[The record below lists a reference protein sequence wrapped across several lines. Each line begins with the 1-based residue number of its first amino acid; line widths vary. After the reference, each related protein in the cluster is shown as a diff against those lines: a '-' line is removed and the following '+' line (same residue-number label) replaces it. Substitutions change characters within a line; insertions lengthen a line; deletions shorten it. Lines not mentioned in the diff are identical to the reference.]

1 MVQGLVLGVSIAAPV
16 GPIGVLCIQ
25 RTLSKGRLSGFVSGL
40 GAASADAVYGAIA
53 GFGITVI
60 SSFLLDYQTG
70 IRLGGGLLLILLGV
84 QSFRAE
90 PAATAPATADRQ
102 GLASDYGSTF
112 LLTITNPVTIL
123 AFVGIFT
130 GLGVGVSGAY
140 TDAAVLVAGVFFG
153 SALWWF
159 VLSIG
164 VGLFRTRFTRSVMRR
179 VNQLAG
185 VLIVGFGLLALWGAL

>member
-1 MVQGLVLGVSIAAPV
+1 VLGFSIAAPV

-53 GFGITVI
+53 GFGVTAL
-60 SSFLLDYQTG
+60 SSLLLDYRTG
-70 IRLGGGLLLILLGV
+70 IRVGGGLLLLALGV

-90 PAATAPATADRQ
+90 PAETAASSADVR
-102 GLASDYGSTF
+102 GLAGDYGSTF
-112 LLTITNPVTIL
+112 LLTVTNPLTVL
-123 AFVGIFT
+123 AFVGVFA
-130 GLGVGVSGAY
+130 GLGVGASGDL
-140 TDAAVLVAGVFFG
+140 TDAAILVGGVFLG

-159 VLSIG
+159 VLSLG
-164 VGLFRTRFTRSVMRR
+164 VSRFRSRFTRPVMRR

-185 VLIVGFGLLALWGAL
+185 AVVVGFGLLALWGVF